1 MDDKLNQIKQLIIP
15 VLKSAGVSRSSIF
28 GSYARGDFN
37 VNSDIDLLVNLPD
50 GNSLTDLVRL
60 ERKLKNVLNID
71 VDLLTYNSVHP
82 LIKDRVFSEQYQIL
96 PTSDSQELHLRI

>member
-37 VNSDIDLLVNLPD
+37 VNSDIDLLVNLPE
-50 GNSLTDLVRL
+50 GNSLLDLVRL
-60 ERKLKNVLNID
+60 ERKLKGVLNKD
-71 VDLLTYNSVHP
+71 VDLLTYNSIHP
-82 LIKDRVFSEQYQIL
+82 LIKNQIYSEQYQIL
-96 PTSDSQELHLRI
+96 